1 MRSPLLFGSAVM
13 ALAVFVRW
21 VLQLRW
27 LHTGRWPHLVVH
39 GSDGIARTVPMN
51 VTLFWQTLG
60 VGAVA
65 FVVKLVRLVRR

>member
-21 VLQLRW
+21 ELQLRW

-60 VGAVA
+60 VGKTERELKIV
-65 FVVKLVRLVRR
+65 L